1 MTVRVRFAP
10 SPTGHL
16 HIGGA
21 RTCLYNYLYAKSLG
35 GKCLLRVEDTDLER
49 STRESE
55 ASQIADMKWLG
66 LEFDEGPHVGGDYGP
81 YRQSERLE
89 LYKNKALELIDQGK
103 AYYCFCSEERLSK
116 MKEELEAQGK
126 DPHYDGLCRGLK
138 KEEAVAKLAQGVEAV
153 IRFHTLAKD
162 YSFNDHVR
170 DTVTFPQGMMGD
182 FVMIRSNG
190 MPTYNY
196 CCVVDDWQMKI
207 THVIRAEEHLNNTL
221 RQLMLYEAFGVKPPE
236 YVHVSLLVGKDRQKL
251 SKRHGAT
258 SVSQYREE
266 FYLPEAINN
275 YLCLLGWS
283 HPEEKDVFDLQEAAS
298 KFDLKRFS
306 KSPALY
312 DIEKLNWMNG
322 QYLKKLNHDRL
333 LPLLEQAFDGDTRFA
348 KKDHRWKELFV
359 QTYQEKVQLVSEFKQ
374 HLDDLLNP
382 TPVLNDQAKEVMS
395 WDSTPQVRIY
405 LKSALAAMPAGREY
419 VEPAMVNEWMDALKK
434 AGVKGKNLF
443 MGMRVVLTGLDHG
456 ADLKNVVALTPV
468 SLLKQRLE

>member
-1 MTVRVRFAP
+1 MSVRVRFAP
-10 SPTGHL
+10 SPTGYL

-21 RTCLYNYLYAKSLG
+21 RTCLYNYLFAKSLG

-55 ASQIADMKWLG
+55 ISQIEDMKWLG

-81 YRQSERLE
+81 YRQSERLS
-89 LYKNKALELIDQGK
+89 LYKEKAELLISKGK
-103 AYYCFCSEERLSK
+103 AFYCFCTEERLEK
-116 MKEELEAQGK
+116 MKEELQAQGK
-126 DPHYDGLCRGLK
+126 DPHYDGLCLK
-138 KEEAVAKLAQGVEAV
+138 LTNSEVKAKLEQGTEAVV
-153 IRFHTLAKD
+153 RFRSPAKD
-162 YSFNDHVR
+162 YSFTDHVR
-170 DTVTFPQGMMGD
+170 GEVTFPHGMIGD
-182 FVMIRSNG
+182 FVLLRSNG

-207 THVIRAEEHLNNTL
+207 SHVIRAEEHLNNTL

-236 YVHVSLLVGKDRQKL
+236 YAHVSLLVGKDRQKL

-258 SVSQYREE
+258 SVKQYREE

-283 HPEEKDVFDLQEAAS
+283 HPEEKDVFSTEEAAS
-298 KFDLKRFS
+298 KFDLGRFS

-322 QYLKKLNHDRL
+322 QYLKKMTVDQL
-333 LPLLEQAFDGDTRFA
+333 LPMLECFFDGNKEFSSKER
-348 KKDHRWKELFV
+348 HWKELFT
-359 QTYQEKVQLVSEFKQ
+359 QTYQEKVQLVTEFKQ
-374 HLDDLLNP
+374 HLEDLLNLH
-382 TPVLNDQAKEVMS
+382 PVLNDQAKEVMG
-395 WDSTPQVRIY
+395 WETTPQVKAY
-405 LKSALAAMPAGREY
+405 LKQALSELPAGQEY
-419 VEPAMVNEWMDALKK
+419 VDPTMVNNWMEGLKK

-468 SLLKQRLE
+468 SLLKARLQ